1 MQGNISVTNVHSTE
15 SVLGVEICAK
25 LPAPSLARRAE
36 AQAALQSPQ
45 PMRACSA
52 CAGDYE
58 DPDRTAWIRD
68 GGEVEDVGAPEVEE
82 EEFPAES

>member
-1 MQGNISVTNVHSTE
+1 
-15 SVLGVEICAK
+15 
-25 LPAPSLARRAE
+25 
-36 AQAALQSPQ
+36 
-45 PMRACSA
+45 MRACSA

>member
-1 MQGNISVTNVHSTE
+1 MQGNISVTNVHSTD

-25 LPAPSLARRAE
+25 LPAPSLARCGA
-36 AQAALQSPQ
+36 AQAALRGPQ

-68 GGEVEDVGAPEVEE
+68 GGEVEDVGAQEAEE